1 VAEEPPP
8 ACLGSSLRAR
18 RNNWMPRSA
27 MLASNQD
34 PQVLALVGEHPPIE
48 IRSSALWVF
57 SVALWACPRRRFFTS
72 KALSWTHS
80 LERVLARVCVSRLFG
95 LSCPGRGVS

>member
-1 VAEEPPP
+1 MAEEPPP

-34 PQVLALVGEHPPIE
+34 PQVLALVGEHPPIVTA
-48 IRSSALWVF
+48 IV
-57 SVALWACPRRRFFTS
+57 
-72 KALSWTHS
+72 KAYVHGDCFDPT
-80 LERVLARVCVSRLFG
+80 VTTTPDDLAPVIVPSTARD
-95 LSCPGRGVS
+95 